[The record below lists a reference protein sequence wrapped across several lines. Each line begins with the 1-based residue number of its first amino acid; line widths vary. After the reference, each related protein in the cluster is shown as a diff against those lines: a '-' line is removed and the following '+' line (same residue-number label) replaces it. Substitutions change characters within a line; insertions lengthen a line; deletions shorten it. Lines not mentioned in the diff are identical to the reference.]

1 MKKTIL
7 ITAFVLLVF
16 CRSVKVTLAA
26 PSTFPWGDIV
36 QQMINTS
43 ITPVTALI
51 NSLQS
56 RVSIIESNIA
66 GIFSRLTSLENME
79 LGPDFNL
86 PPSWIISV
94 SPTNQQISISSS
106 RTTGNTCSWN
116 GVLLTQ
122 QVTIRGIAHLPD
134 GDVYAVGTC
143 DSIVFKG
150 ITNFPSSGTNIPVDL
165 HLFWQGKLKH
175 TQLNIT
181 IP

>member
-1 MKKTIL
+1 MKKIIL
-7 ITAFVLLVF
+7 IIVFVLLIF
-16 CRSVKVTLAA
+16 CRSAKVTLAV
-26 PSTFPWGDIV
+26 SIDTV
-36 QQMINTS
+36 QQKIDAS
-43 ITPVTALI
+43 ITPVMALI
-51 NSLQS
+51 NSLQTQ
-56 RVSIIESNIA
+56 VTAIKLDIVD
-66 GIFSRLTSLENME
+66 IFSRLTRLENME

-86 PPSWIISV
+86 PASWITSV
-94 SPTNQQISISSS
+94 SPINRQISISSS

-122 QVTIRGIAHLPD
+122 QITIRGIAHLPD

-150 ITNFPSSGTNIPVDL
+150 ITNFPPSGTNIPVDL

-175 TQLNIT
+175 AQLNIT